1 MSARV
6 VDLDAE
12 RHQLIEE
19 TELEGTMTLHPA
31 TVLRVERGEGNV
43 IEVRWDH
50 PGDNDDVSRALRP
63 TPTEMAVL
71 AVELYVGMS

>member
-1 MSARV
+1 MSAQV
-6 VDLDAE
+6 VDLDDREAV
-12 RHQLIEE
+12 EE
-19 TELEGTMTLHPA
+19 TEFEGTMTLHPA

-71 AVELYVGMS
+71 AVELYVGMA